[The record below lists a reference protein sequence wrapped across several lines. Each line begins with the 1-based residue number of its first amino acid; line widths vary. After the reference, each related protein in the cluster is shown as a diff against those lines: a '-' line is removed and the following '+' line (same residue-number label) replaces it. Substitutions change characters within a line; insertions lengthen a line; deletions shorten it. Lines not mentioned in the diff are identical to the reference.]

1 MKEADYACALGV
13 GSIRLCHFLLSLF
26 PFISAPHRQR
36 RTVMDDPPL
45 KRTKSA
51 NVCASLHVGP
61 RSPQLTACTRPSLPQ
76 ETNEPGVD
84 RFSKLP
90 NELLQRIFALA
101 YAKKK
106 PSQPLSRR
114 LRPFYDEIVF
124 RKIKADSS
132 SRIRSLRKLSTKR
145 PGLGSH
151 LRELVIQEAGQQSC
165 LSLDEIKTVFGC
177 LSNLQTLTLYTEGR
191 GWLEAVLPNN
201 PDVKTVLPSST
212 VSLTIV
218 ASSRQRGDAYRPD
231 RLSSL
236 AQRPGLTELALDFS
250 SNYKN
255 LDVPCATVSDL
266 VLPNII
272 NLSVGLPKVTSSVN
286 AFLDCFPHVRKL
298 TLTSHADAPDFATAL
313 ASIKSPAEVVE
324 LTIRASPKA
333 EWRFPDELAAFSS
346 LNSLVLAGQ
355 FQHLESDACEAL
367 GHTVLTTLAIGK
379 KERHLGQG
387 SDCAPWGRGPL
398 PYDQDGAPRQCQRGS
413 ASPAPG
419 KVQGLA
425 PGPGQGRGAF
435 LDERFHGGRL
445 SRA

>member
-1 MKEADYACALGV
+1 
-13 GSIRLCHFLLSLF
+13 
-26 PFISAPHRQR
+26 
-36 RTVMDDPPL
+36 MDDPHL

-51 NVCASLHVGP
+51 N
-61 RSPQLTACTRPSLPQ
+61 

-346 LNSLVLAGQ
+346 LNSLSDISAKALTALLGDEGLCPTIKTVRLDNVSAEAPVQPRAKYKDSRPVLDKVEVPFWTSAFTEDDFLELEQASKEAGVR
-355 FQHLESDACEAL
+355 L
-367 GHTVLTTLAIGK
+367 K
-379 KERHLGQG
+379 
-387 SDCAPWGRGPL
+387 GPAVI
-398 PYDQDGAPRQCQRGS
+398 PFRYI
-413 ASPAPG
+413 
-419 KVQGLA
+419 
-425 PGPGQGRGAF
+425 
-435 LDERFHGGRL
+435 
-445 SRA
+445 